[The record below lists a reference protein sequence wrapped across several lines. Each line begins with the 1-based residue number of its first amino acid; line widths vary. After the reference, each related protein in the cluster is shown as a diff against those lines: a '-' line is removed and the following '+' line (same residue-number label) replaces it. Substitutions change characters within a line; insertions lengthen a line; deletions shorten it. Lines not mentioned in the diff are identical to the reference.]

1 MSSAARERGASARG
15 SPPGWGSLLGAQV
28 LHSPWTGATNAFSV
42 LPRRC
47 YALQKSKIQPCP
59 FSAVTAPKQQHLH
72 AGYPIAPTGLAGAG
86 AAPVQFEGW
95 GLGLGLRIPPGDSRR
110 CEEKGSL
117 LASQGAAGCRMHQSP
132 ARVPGVC
139 VGGSHRCPH
148 PQRELRLW
156 QQHSPATSAVWSS
169 SSGGK
174 DRGKKVIPRYILVT
188 ATPAARGGGGVVVVH

>member
-86 AAPVQFEGW
+86 AAPVQFEGR
-95 GLGLGLRIPPGDSRR
+95 GLGPGLRIPPGDSRR

-132 ARVPGVC
+132 ARDPGVC
-139 VGGSHRCPH
+139 VGGHTAAPTPSENFACGSSTARP
-148 PQRELRLW
+148 
-156 QQHSPATSAVWSS
+156 PAP
-169 SSGGK
+169 SG
-174 DRGKKVIPRYILVT
+174 
-188 ATPAARGGGGVVVVH
+188 AAPLGAKTEGRK